1 MQRKRAVAAAVV
13 IGVLWVAVPLVSG
26 AVNGS
31 KPVLVDVESAAL
43 RTIQPSILASGELA
57 HEEEVNLTSEV
68 IGRVEAVYVDE
79 GERVHA
85 GQLVLA
91 IDNEAYAAQVEQSR
105 AAWRLE
111 EINIDRV
118 ALNVEN
124 LERRFA
130 RSERLHEQRLLDE
143 HSFEAAR
150 HELEAARIDLR
161 SAKER
166 LTQARAR
173 LDQSIEQL
181 EKTRLRAPIDGVVT
195 ALDIEVGET
204 AIASSTNIPGSQL
217 MTIADPSRVI
227 TEVHV
232 DEADVANVYTGQK
245 AEIVAIAYPRRPL
258 TGVVEFVANT
268 ARRHPE
274 RRGLSFLVRVRI
286 AETNGIRLRPGMSCR
301 AEIFTAEANEA
312 LALPIQAIV
321 AEDTLDETAQH
332 VYVADEGVVRK
343 VEVQT
348 GRSDD
353 AWQEILTGLE
363 PNQSVVVG
371 PARALRQLRDGD
383 AIEVRES
390 DGDEGDLIT

>member
-1 MQRKRAVAAAVV
+1 MHRKKTLAAVV
-13 IGVLWVAVPLVSG
+13 LIGVLLWVAVPLVSG

-31 KPVLVDVESAAL
+31 KPVLVDVESAVP
-43 RTIQPSILASGELA
+43 RVIQPSILASGELA

-79 GERVHA
+79 GERVQA

-130 RSERLHEQRLLDE
+130 RSERLHEQGLLDE

-173 LDQSIEQL
+173 LDQSMEQL
-181 EKTRLRAPIDGVVT
+181 EKTRLRTPIDGVVT

-204 AIASSTNIPGSQL
+204 SIASSTNIPGSQL
-217 MTIADPSRVI
+217 MTIADPHGS
-227 TEVHV
+227 
-232 DEADVANVYTGQK
+232 A
-245 AEIVAIAYPRRPL
+245 
-258 TGVVEFVANT
+258 
-268 ARRHPE
+268 
-274 RRGLSFLVRVRI
+274 
-286 AETNGIRLRPGMSCR
+286 CR
-301 AEIFTAEANEA
+301 
-312 LALPIQAIV
+312 
-321 AEDTLDETAQH
+321 
-332 VYVADEGVVRK
+332 
-343 VEVQT
+343 
-348 GRSDD
+348 
-353 AWQEILTGLE
+353 
-363 PNQSVVVG
+363 
-371 PARALRQLRDGD
+371 
-383 AIEVRES
+383 
-390 DGDEGDLIT
+390 